1 MFHYAFKT
9 KYCWFFLFFFA
20 LSLAAIDLGMDHRSG
35 YMTWLL
41 SAPSFLIVIAFSGLT
56 YIKREKYMLHE
67 LGHILKNDMILGGWV
82 GFMLGCFF
90 TFLTVSSLSITILY
104 GIANSMISIIYGYIL
119 GNVAFTFWPYISE
132 K

>member
-1 MFHYAFKT
+1 MLSRQNFVG
-9 KYCWFFLFFFA
+9 FFFFIA
-20 LSLAAIDLGMDHRSG
+20 LTLAALDLGMDHRSG

-41 SAPSFLIVIAFSGLT
+41 SAPSFLFVIAFSGLT

-67 LGHILKNDMILGGWV
+67 LGHILKNDMILGGWI

-90 TFLTVSSLSITILY
+90 TFLTVSSLSITVLY

-119 GNVAFTFWPYISE
+119 GNIAFTFWPYHSE
-132 K
+132 S

>member
-1 MFHYAFKT
+1 MLSRQNIVGL
-9 KYCWFFLFFFA
+9 LFFFA

-35 YMTWLL
+35 YMIWLL

-67 LGHILKNDMILGGWV
+67 LGHILKYDMILGGWV

-104 GIANSMISIIYGYIL
+104 GVGNSMISIIYGYIL
-119 GNVAFTFWPYISE
+119 GNVAFTFWPYHPDS
-132 K
+132 

>member
-1 MFHYAFKT
+1 M
-9 KYCWFFLFFFA
+9 LSRQNIIGFFFFSA
-20 LSLAAIDLGMDHRSG
+20 LVLAAIDLGMNSRSG
-35 YMTWLL
+35 YITWLL

-67 LGHILKNDMILGGWV
+67 LGHILKYDMILGGWV

-119 GNVAFTFWPYISE
+119 GNVAFTFWPYHSDS
-132 K
+132 

>member
-1 MFHYAFKT
+1 MFSRQNIIGLF
-9 KYCWFFLFFFA
+9 FFFA

-67 LGHILKNDMILGGWV
+67 LGHILKNDMILGGWI

-90 TFLTVSSLSITILY
+90 TFLTVSSLSVTILY
-104 GIANSMISIIYGYIL
+104 GIANSLISIIYGYIL
-119 GNVAFTFWPYISE
+119 GNVAYTFWPYHSE
-132 K
+132 S

>member
-1 MFHYAFKT
+1 M
-9 KYCWFFLFFFA
+9 LSRQNIIGFFFFSA
-20 LSLAAIDLGMDHRSG
+20 LVLAAIDLGMDSRSG
-35 YMTWLL
+35 YITWLL

-67 LGHILKNDMILGGWV
+67 LGYILKYDMILGGWV

-119 GNVAFTFWPYISE
+119 GNVAFTFWPYHSE
-132 K
+132 S

>member
-1 MFHYAFKT
+1 MLSRQNFVG
-9 KYCWFFLFFFA
+9 FFFFIA
-20 LSLAAIDLGMDHRSG
+20 LTLAALDLGMDHRSG

-67 LGHILKNDMILGGWV
+67 LGHILKNDMILGGWI

-90 TFLTVSSLSITILY
+90 TFLTVSSLSVTILY
-104 GIANSMISIIYGYIL
+104 GIANSLISIIYGYIL
-119 GNVAFTFWPYISE
+119 GNVAYTFWPYHSE
-132 K
+132 S

>member
-1 MFHYAFKT
+1 MLSRQNIVG
-9 KYCWFFLFFFA
+9 FFFFFA
-20 LSLAAIDLGMDHRSG
+20 LSLAAIDLGMNHRSG

-56 YIKREKYMLHE
+56 YVKREKYMLHE

-90 TFLTVSSLSITILY
+90 TFLTVSSLSITVLY

-119 GNVAFTFWPYISE
+119 GNIAFTFWPYHPES
-132 K
+132 

>member
-1 MFHYAFKT
+1 MLSRQNIVGLF
-9 KYCWFFLFFFA
+9 FFFA
-20 LSLAAIDLGMDHRSG
+20 LSLAAIDLGMNHRSG

-67 LGHILKNDMILGGWV
+67 LGHILKKDMILGGWI

-119 GNVAFTFWPYISE
+119 GNVAFTFWPYYSE
-132 K
+132 S

>member
-1 MFHYAFKT
+1 M
-9 KYCWFFLFFFA
+9 LSRQNIIGFFFFSA
-20 LSLAAIDLGMDHRSG
+20 LVLAAIDLGMDSRSG
-35 YMTWLL
+35 YITWLL

-67 LGHILKNDMILGGWV
+67 LGHILKYDMILGGWV

-119 GNVAFTFWPYISE
+119 GNVAFTFWPYHSE
-132 K
+132 S

>member
-1 MFHYAFKT
+1 MLSRQNFVG
-9 KYCWFFLFFFA
+9 FFFFIA
-20 LSLAAIDLGMDHRSG
+20 LTLAALDLGMDHRSG

-67 LGHILKNDMILGGWV
+67 LGQILKNDLILGGWV

-90 TFLTVSSLSITILY
+90 TFLTASSFSITILY
-104 GIANSMISIIYGYIL
+104 EIANSMIAIIYGYIL
-119 GNVAFTFWPYISE
+119 GNVAFTFWPYHSE
-132 K
+132 S

>member
-1 MFHYAFKT
+1 MLSRQNIIGLF
-9 KYCWFFLFFFA
+9 FFFA
-20 LSLAAIDLGMDHRSG
+20 LSLAAIDLGMDHRTG

-67 LGHILKNDMILGGWV
+67 LGIILKNDMILGGWV

-90 TFLTVSSLSITILY
+90 TFLTAPSLSITILY

-119 GNVAFTFWPYISE
+119 GNVAFTFWPYHSE
-132 K
+132 S

>member
-1 MFHYAFKT
+1 M
-9 KYCWFFLFFFA
+9 LSRQNIIGFFFFSA
-20 LSLAAIDLGMDHRSG
+20 LILAAIDLGMDSRSG
-35 YMTWLL
+35 YITWLL

-67 LGHILKNDMILGGWV
+67 LGYILKYDMILGGWV

-119 GNVAFTFWPYISE
+119 GNVAFTFWPYHSE
-132 K
+132 S